1 MRGLSGQERPV
12 CEREVLTHS
21 KCKFVFSR
29 EADLRRS
36 QVKKGVGIGRKEPF
50 ESSKPTFLGG
60 IKKSKESGDT
70 GLPTKYFLLL
80 LVKNSP

>member
-1 MRGLSGQERPV
+1 MRVPSGQERPV

-29 EADLRRS
+29 EVDLRRS
-36 QVKKGVGIGRKEPF
+36 QVKKGVGISRKEPF

-60 IKKSKESGDT
+60 IKKSKQSDRRYWVT
-70 GLPTKYFLLL
+70 YKDRKS
-80 LVKNSP
+80 VV